1 MSDHER
7 WADAAGAYVLGAM
20 PESELRR
27 YEAHLEGCEICRG
40 EVAELRPAAEALP
53 VAAATM
59 TPPPGLKSR
68 IMAEV
73 EREAALLAEAG
84 PSADRPAPRPRRS
97 RWAFLSGWRLAP
109 VAATVLA
116 AGVLAGVVIA
126 GVGGGTRTYDA
137 TIDAAQVQG
146 ASAELEVSDGQATL
160 VAENLPEPPPGETYQ
175 AWIKRPGVEAPEP
188 SVLFLPRDGSATAV
202 VPGAADDAEAVL
214 VTLEPRRGSEEPS
227 GPPAMTVPVS

>member
-1 MSDHER
+1 MSEHDR

-27 YEAHLEGCEICRG
+27 YEAHLAGCEICRA

-59 TPPPGLKSR
+59 TPPPALKAR

-84 PSADRPAPRPRRS
+84 PAADRPRPAKRRS
-97 RWAFLSGWRLAP
+97 RWAWLSGWRLAP
-109 VAATVLA
+109 VAATVLV
-116 AGVLAGVVIA
+116 AGVLVGVVVA
-126 GVGGGTRTYDA
+126 GLGGGTQTFDG
-137 TIDAAQVQG
+137 TVDPAQVQG

-160 VAENLPEPPPGETYQ
+160 VAERLPEPPPDETYQ
-175 AWIKRPGVEAPEP
+175 VWIKRPGVAAPEP
-188 SVLFLPRDGSATAV
+188 SVLFLPRDGDATAA
-202 VPGAADDAEAVL
+202 VPGAGDNTEAVL
-214 VTLEPRRGSEEPS
+214 VTFEPKAGSQEPS
-227 GPPAMTVPVS
+227 GPPAITVPVS